1 MLTIPAISKA
11 ASAAGLTFRDCG
23 RGHYQLIG
31 GSNLV
36 NFYVTPN
43 GAKIYVIGERK
54 GRFVRSAA
62 EVIAATGVVI
72 KQRSKPEP
80 QQTIF
85 GELRAELRGAEVVLS
100 RDIVSLECDDKQ
112 KAMRVFLLLEQL
124 TECGSQDVVVD

>member
-1 MLTIPAISKA
+1 MITIPTLSRA

-43 GAKIYVIGERK
+43 GAKIYVVGERK
-54 GRFVRSAA
+54 GRFVRSVA
-62 EVIAATGVVI
+62 EVIAATGVVA
-72 KQRSKPEP
+72 KQCSKPEP
-80 QQTIF
+80 LQAIF
-85 GELRAELRGAEVVLS
+85 SELCAEIHGVAIVLS
-100 RDIVSLECDDKQ
+100 RDVVSLEFDDKQ

-124 TECGSQDVVVD
+124 TECGS